1 MVPAPVPALWMV
13 STSEV
18 VARATFIIPLRPRNN
33 PRQQTLPGKD
43 LNLYIAPPRGRQ
55 NLETVLRFAVASD
68 GSGEFKLACPRCSCH
83 RDFAATL
90 GANFHAIKQTRNG
103 ASNLTLQPRVR
114 HKLYGRNCGRDSG
127 SDDYPQILS
136 TYDTHS
142 VYFLN
147 YWAVTWEGDHGIPK
161 ATGTLSLHLYLSCI
175 SGEEPSVS
183 EAAPEEAPCRT
194 TEPAN
199 FALDWVCC

>member
-136 TYDTHS
+136 TYDTDS

-161 ATGTLSLHLYLSCI
+161 AKG
-175 SGEEPSVS
+175 PS
-183 EAAPEEAPCRT
+183 ACT
-194 TEPAN
+194 FT
-199 FALDWVCC
+199 